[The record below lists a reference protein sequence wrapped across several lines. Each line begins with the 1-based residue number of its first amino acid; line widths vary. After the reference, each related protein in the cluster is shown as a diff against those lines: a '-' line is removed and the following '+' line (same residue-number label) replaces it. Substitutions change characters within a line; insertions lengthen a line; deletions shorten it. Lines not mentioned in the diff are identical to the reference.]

1 MEAVGNVQRIQT
13 ALVVPNV
20 TIITVL
26 VLNVVKTLNALIVST
41 VLWTIHVN
49 LDVDKI
55 LIVRYPVKL
64 VTTMSA
70 PTLNAAL
77 MLNA

>member
-1 MEAVGNVQRIQT
+1 MEAVENAQLTQT

-20 TIITVL
+20 TIIPVL
-26 VLNVVKTLNALIVST
+26 VLNVAKTLNVLIVST

-55 LIVRYPVKL
+55 LIVRYPVKP
-64 VTTMSA
+64 VITMSA
-70 PTLNAAL
+70 PTLNVAL